1 MMWWRYVCMT
11 LRGDCDDRAELLTCY
26 FSPSSLLPSSELAHR
41 AMSDDYPSNPSRPAR
56 QSARPPPA
64 RLPPRSTPPLAAAGD
79 VSDDPGLSYS
89 TAHTRAVHLATEQG
103 GSTHVPGAALAAVI
117 PDD

>member
-1 MMWWRYVCMT
+1 
-11 LRGDCDDRAELLTCY
+11 
-26 FSPSSLLPSSELAHR
+26 
-41 AMSDDYPSNPSRPAR
+41 MSHDYPPSPSRPAR

-64 RLPPRSTPPLAAAGD
+64 HLPPRSTPPLAAAGD

-103 GSTHVPGAALAAVI
+103 GSTHVLGAALAVT
-117 PDD
+117 PDDYSQ